1 MMPIPTHLQGLVVPM
16 DDASNEE
23 PLDATV
29 RCPCH
34 SESFEFLYPGD
45 TKEHNGIV
53 IPVTA
58 ERDGAFFFRIE
69 ARCMACRQ
77 VHLLFDKD
85 FHGWDGYICHDQK
98 QARLP
103 RPALRAW
110 SCGKCGSVAHRGR
123 ISIYGEG
130 KDDFLEGAAGFP
142 PDRWPDGF
150 GWFQL
155 SIACKSCGNEI
166 DHWVDYETM

>member
-1 MMPIPTHLQGLVVPM
+1 MMPIPTHLRGLVVPM
-16 DDASNEE
+16 DDSSNEE
-23 PLDATV
+23 PLDAMV

-45 TKEHNGIV
+45 TKEHNGV
-53 IPVTA
+53 TIPVTA

-69 ARCMACRQ
+69 ARCVACRQ

-98 QARLP
+98 QALLP
-103 RPALRAW
+103 RPALQAW
-110 SCGKCGSVAHRGR
+110 HCCNCGSVSHGGR
-123 ISIYGEG
+123 ISVYGEG
-130 KDDFLEGAAGFP
+130 KDDFVEGAADFP

-150 GWFQL
+150 GWFHL
-155 SIACKSCGNEI
+155 SIACKSCGHEI